1 MTTVAELIQLV
12 RYQLHDQD
20 KDCYRWSDE
29 ELLDYL
35 NAGTKEIVSLVPEA
49 NVVEALFTCTDNVPL
64 QQIPAGGIKFI
75 KATSNSGA
83 GNVKTGGIRYCEKD
97 VLDTYDPDWYY
108 TGPSADANR
117 KFEHYM
123 HDPRDQSRFYLYPRP
138 TNGDQLWI
146 EFSRAPDNVSTK
158 NDFFPLRVQYEKP
171 ACEYMYFRAMTKEGR
186 YSQAAEAQRTRL
198 WDNFLESLGLSRRT
212 SREVSPEQH
221 RPPDSSAS

>member
-1 MTTVAELIQLV
+1 MTTAAELIQLV

-49 NVVEALFTCTDNVPL
+49 NVVETAFTLPDNSPL
-64 QQIPAGGIKFI
+64 QQIPAGGVKFL
-75 KATSNSGA
+75 KATSNDNA
-83 GNVKTGGIRYCEKD
+83 GTKTGGIRYCEKD

-138 TNGDQLWI
+138 TVADVVWI
-146 EFSRAPDNVSTK
+146 EYSAVPTPVSTK
-158 NDFFPLRVQYEKP
+158 SDTWGLRVQYEK
-171 ACEYMYFRAMTKEGR
+171 AAVQYVYYRAMTKEGR
-186 YSQAAEAQRTRL
+186 YSQAADAQRQRL
-198 WDNFLESLGLSRRT
+198 WNEFLESLGLSRRT
-212 SREVSPEQH
+212 SREVSPEQN
-221 RPPDSSAS
+221 RPPESSAS